1 MKQVLVAEDF
11 ARAAR
16 ALEVPIA
23 AVKAV
28 CLIEAPNG
36 GFDANGQPRILFEG
50 HVFSRLTGG
59 RYDATNPTISY
70 PKWVRTFY
78 AKGPTPDARNAG
90 EHLRLSAASALARSA
105 ALMSASYGKFQIMGE
120 NYATCGFD
128 SLQAFINAMYDD
140 EGAHLNAFVEFVQH
154 DRHGKGWD
162 ALKQAVKTGNWIP
175 FAEFFN
181 GPRQMENAYSSK
193 LAVAFQNG

>member
-1 MKQVLVAEDF
+1 MKKLLGAEDF
-11 ARAAR
+11 ARAAA
-16 ALEVPIA
+16 ALEVPPS

-36 GFDANGQPRILFEG
+36 GFDPNDQPRILFEG

-78 AKGPTPDARNAG
+78 AKGANADARNFG
-90 EHLRLSAASALARSA
+90 EHARLTAASSLARSA
-105 ALMSASYGKFQIMGE
+105 ALMSASWGRFQLMGE

-140 EGAHLNAFVEFVQH
+140 ESAHLDAFVEFVQH
-154 DRHGKGWD
+154 DRKGRGWD
-162 ALKQAVKTGNWIP
+162 ALKLAVKTGNWIP